1 MSKSNSPASGA
12 EKISS
17 TFSSS
22 LGKIVP
28 NPEPGRMVTN
38 VGRSRNPKSYFNRF
52 SKFRAT
58 FAFTCGSMV
67 LFVMDIVRHT
77 DSYIVH
83 GPKLTFLSET
93 SKLYPVIIPYT

>member
-38 VGRSRNPKSYFNRF
+38 VGRSRNPKSYFNGL
-52 SKFRAT
+52 AN
-58 FAFTCGSMV
+58 
-67 LFVMDIVRHT
+67 L
-77 DSYIVH
+77 
-83 GPKLTFLSET
+83 KLL
-93 SKLYPVIIPYT
+93 LRLPVVAWYYL